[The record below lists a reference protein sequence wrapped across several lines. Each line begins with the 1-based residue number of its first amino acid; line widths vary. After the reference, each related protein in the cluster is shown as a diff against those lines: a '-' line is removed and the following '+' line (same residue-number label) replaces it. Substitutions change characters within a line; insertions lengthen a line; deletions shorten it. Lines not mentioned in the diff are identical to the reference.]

1 MLTRKNLRN
10 LSWPIL
16 IEVAILLTI
25 GVVFIHSGSGILT
38 GPKGEAIQLAR
49 AKKQLVWIAL
59 STIVLLFTIIPH
71 YKTFVE
77 NGFVIY
83 GACVALLIVL
93 LIGARLGIFP
103 VINGVSRW
111 IPFGFMMVQPSEFM
125 KIGLILCLARYMQY
139 RETHRTW
146 YGLTVPFLL
155 TLGPMAL
162 IMRQPDLG
170 TALLFLPV
178 LFSILFVAGSR
189 LRHLLVI
196 LGMAVC
202 TAPPMFFFVLKSY
215 QQKRIIYF
223 IKQSEI
229 DSPAAMNELYQ
240 LIQSKLAIGS
250 GGMVGKGWM
259 EGTMNR
265 LNFLP
270 VRTTDF
276 IFAVIGEE
284 IGFAGLM
291 FVLLVFFLF
300 FASALTIADRQKDP
314 SGRLLV
320 IGTIALLAT
329 QLYINTAMTI
339 GLMPITGLTLPFVS
353 YGGSSL
359 ITSFF
364 LLGLILNVSM
374 RPLESVAGDDFE
386 YDDDIRRRSKER
398 RQEKEK
404 VLWEFAVRKGQEE
417 EG

>member
-25 GVVFIHSGSGILT
+25 GVAFIHSGSGILT
-38 GPKGEAIQLAR
+38 GPEGEAIRLAR

-59 STIVLLFTIIPH
+59 SSFVLLFTIVPS
-71 YKTFVE
+71 YKTFIE

-83 GACVALLIVL
+83 GACVALLLVL

-111 IPFGFMMVQPSEFM
+111 IPLGFMMLQPSELM

-139 RETHRTW
+139 RETHRVW
-146 YGLTVPFLL
+146 FGLVVPFAL
-155 TLGPMAL
+155 TLVPMAL

-196 LGMAVC
+196 VGMAICV
-202 TAPPMFFFVLKSY
+202 APPMFFFVLKPY

-223 IKQSEI
+223 LKQSEV

-250 GGMVGKGWM
+250 GGLAGKGWM

-300 FASALTIADRQKDP
+300 FASALTIADRQEDP
-314 SGRLLV
+314 SGRVLV
-320 IGTIALLAT
+320 IGTVALLAT

-359 ITSFF
+359 ISSFF

-374 RPLESVAGDDFE
+374 RPQATLAKDDFE
-386 YDDDIRRRSKER
+386 YDDDIRRRSNE
-398 RQEKEK
+398 RQEEREK
-404 VLWEFAVRKGQEE
+404 VLWEFAIRKAR

>member
-1 MLTRKNLRN
+1 
-10 LSWPIL
+10 
-16 IEVAILLTI
+16 
-25 GVVFIHSGSGILT
+25 
-38 GPKGEAIQLAR
+38 
-49 AKKQLVWIAL
+49 
-59 STIVLLFTIIPH
+59 
-71 YKTFVE
+71 
-77 NGFVIY
+77 
-83 GACVALLIVL
+83 
-93 LIGARLGIFP
+93 
-103 VINGVSRW
+103 
-111 IPFGFMMVQPSEFM
+111 
-125 KIGLILCLARYMQY
+125 
-139 RETHRTW
+139 
-146 YGLTVPFLL
+146 
-155 TLGPMAL
+155 
-162 IMRQPDLG
+162 
-170 TALLFLPV
+170 
-178 LFSILFVAGSR
+178 VAGSR

-196 LGMAVC
+196 VGMAICV
-202 TAPPMFFFVLKSY
+202 APPMFFFVLKPY

-223 IKQSEI
+223 LKQSEV

-250 GGMVGKGWM
+250 GGLACKGWM

-300 FASALTIADRQKDP
+300 FASALSIADRQEDP
-314 SGRLLV
+314 SGRVLV
-320 IGTIALLAT
+320 IGTVALLAT

-359 ITSFF
+359 ISSFF

-374 RPLESVAGDDFE
+374 RPQATLAKDDFE
-386 YDDDIRRRSKER
+386 YDDDIRRRSNE
-398 RQEKEK
+398 RQEEREK
-404 VLWEFAVRKGQEE
+404 VLWEFAIRKAR